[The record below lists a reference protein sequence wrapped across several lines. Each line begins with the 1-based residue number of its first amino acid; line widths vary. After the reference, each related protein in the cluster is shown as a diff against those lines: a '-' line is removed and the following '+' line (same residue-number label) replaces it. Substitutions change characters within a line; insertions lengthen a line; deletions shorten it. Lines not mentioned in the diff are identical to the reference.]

1 MSEILGTLFKYLAA
15 LLAIVAVVTIFY
27 EALGNNN
34 AGTAV
39 SEITSLQSGV
49 ESLYSGNPSAL
60 TTANLT
66 AASLIIA
73 GAAPQQMQASST
85 TLVDPWGGAVTLGVP
100 TAGSQFSE
108 TMANVPQAACVHLAT
123 TIYNEVSMTIDSG
136 TAITAIPVSPTVAAT
151 DCSSASNTIAFTFG
165 L

>member
-15 LLAIVAVVTIFY
+15 LLAIVAVVAIFY

-34 AGTAV
+34 SGTAV
-39 SEITSLQSGV
+39 SEITSLQSGI

-66 AASLIIA
+66 PASLITA
-73 GAAPQQMQASST
+73 GAAPSQMQASAT
-85 TLVDPWGGAVTLGVP
+85 TLVNPWGGTVTLGVP
-100 TAGSQFSE
+100 TAGSDFSI
-108 TMANVPQAACVHLAT
+108 TMANVPKDACVKLST
-123 TIYNEVSMTIDSG
+123 TISDDVSVTING
-136 TAITAIPVSPTVAAT
+136 TAAITALPVSPSTAAT
-151 DCSSASNTIAFTFG
+151 DCSAAANTVAFTFG